1 MKKRNLF
8 VRLSLFTIILVIGT
22 MAALI
27 VGETMGLAL
36 ADMSNVSV
44 GAVTKARDSETLYAA
59 LTMER
64 QGLYRSDDAGR
75 SWLRVSAGPGAA
87 ISALAVHP
95 TDSSLLY
102 AGVVGGTDRPEAS
115 LWTSDNSGRSWQRTD
130 LQLPI
135 GPNGLMPKISAVT
148 ISPEHPGIVFV
159 GTEGL
164 GLYRY
169 YRETGAFERIGGP
182 GLANLYVD
190 EVVAGGGQVYAVT
203 PEGLLVISGD
213 AWRKIETLPDAP
225 VSVAV
230 DPADSNKLYVGS
242 VGYGAFRSTDGGT
255 TWEAIN
261 TGLEWQPG
269 IILSVPA
276 IAVDPQNSEH
286 LTLATAFSV
295 GSQIA
300 PDGIYESLDGGQSWQ
315 RIADS
320 RQVVERLTFEQGGI
334 YAATAHGLERYG
346 QPLESTSVQPWQP
359 LRSLV
364 QPTNAQMLVL
374 GVTLALAS
382 LTLIGRADWVARRN
396 GLTAV

>member
-1 MKKRNLF
+1 
-8 VRLSLFTIILVIGT
+8 
-22 MAALI
+22 
-27 VGETMGLAL
+27 
-36 ADMSNVSV
+36 
-44 GAVTKARDSETLYAA
+44 
-59 LTMER
+59 
-64 QGLYRSDDAGR
+64 
-75 SWLRVSAGPGAA
+75 
-87 ISALAVHP
+87 
-95 TDSSLLY
+95 
-102 AGVVGGTDRPEAS
+102 